1 MVMMLR
7 TDLVELLSFGIL
19 DEVYPDHHNM
29 FDDHHQNIVDR
40 DEDEFEDGDI
50 AWWRTK
56 FIQRSS
62 NFP

>member
-1 MVMMLR
+1 MDPV
-7 TDLVELLSFGIL
+7 GIL
-19 DEVYPDHHNM
+19 DVVPPD
-29 FDDHHQNIVDR
+29 DDDDGDGGGGGGGVGD
-40 DEDEFEDGDI
+40 DDDDVEDGDI

>member
-1 MVMMLR
+1 MR
-7 TDLVELLSFGIL
+7 SRWTALVDPVGIL
-19 DEVYPDHHNM
+19 DVVPPDH
-29 FDDHHQNIVDR
+29 DDDGGGGDGGGDDDD
-40 DEDEFEDGDI
+40 DEVEDGDI